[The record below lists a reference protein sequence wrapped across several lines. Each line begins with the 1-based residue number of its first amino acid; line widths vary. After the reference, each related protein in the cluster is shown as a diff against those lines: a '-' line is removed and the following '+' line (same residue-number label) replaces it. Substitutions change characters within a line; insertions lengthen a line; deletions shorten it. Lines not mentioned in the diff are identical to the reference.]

1 VRGLTPD
8 TAVRPLGCVSAV
20 RWRDRAW
27 RAAPCLRDHAL
38 VVVAVV
44 GDDRI
49 GAEVPLADLFEAGT
63 LPVNYDSHCCETSV
77 SR

>member
-1 VRGLTPD
+1 M
-8 TAVRPLGCVSAV
+8 
-20 RWRDRAW
+20 
-27 RAAPCLRDHAL
+27 L

-49 GAEVPLADLFEAGT
+49 SLEVPLADLFEAGT
-63 LPVNYDSHCCETSV
+63 LPVNYDSHCCETSA